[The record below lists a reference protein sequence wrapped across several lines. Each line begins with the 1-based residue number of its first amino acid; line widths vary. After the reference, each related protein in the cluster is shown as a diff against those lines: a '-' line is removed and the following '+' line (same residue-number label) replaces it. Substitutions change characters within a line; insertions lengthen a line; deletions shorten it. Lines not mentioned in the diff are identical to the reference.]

1 MALATPAEVRAE
13 APGLFD
19 ATADDTRLAVLI
31 SRADAAI
38 ARWCHHPR
46 PDSGPQTMEAAT
58 YTVFPDRYA
67 VGLGEDAR
75 RLVLP
80 TPPVL
85 SVTSV
90 HVDPEQDYDGSTLL
104 GSGEYVLDGRALELT
119 IDADTGWSVAPRAN
133 RVVCSAGYVVGDHP
147 VLAEACILQVIHW
160 GRNTATAG
168 ERTSAVNQGSSR
180 TVDRLGLL
188 DEVRDLLADYVLM
201 VP

>member
-1 MALATPAEVRAE
+1 MALATAAQVRAE

-19 ATADDTRLAVLI
+19 ATADDARLGILI
-31 SRADAAI
+31 ARADAAF

-67 VGLGEDAR
+67 VGLGPDAR

-104 GSGEYVLDGRALELT
+104 GSGEYLADGRALELT
-119 IDADTGWSVAPRAN
+119 IDADTLWSIAPRAN
-133 RVVCSAGYVVGDHP
+133 RVVCSAGYVVDDHP
-147 VLAEACILQVIHW
+147 VLTEACIFQVVHW
-160 GRNTATAG
+160 GRNSAAAG
-168 ERTSAVNQGSSR
+168 ERSSSAGQSGSR

-188 DEVRDLLADYVLM
+188 EEVREMLHDYRLVG
-201 VP
+201 P